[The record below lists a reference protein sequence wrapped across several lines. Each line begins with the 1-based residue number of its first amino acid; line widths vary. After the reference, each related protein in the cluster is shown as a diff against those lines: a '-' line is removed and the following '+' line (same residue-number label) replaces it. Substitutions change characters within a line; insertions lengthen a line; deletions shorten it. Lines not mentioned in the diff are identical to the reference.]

1 MTTSE
6 INPQRSEKYRAV
18 DKLSYV
24 PKLIILVAICCIV
37 SVVSYFRAEQAR
49 DDAKEALAQATTWQQ
64 MYKETERECRLA
76 QMDIDDFRV
85 ALIKAGINV
94 EHTGETP

>member
-18 DKLSYV
+18 DKLNYV

-49 DDAKEALAQATTWQQ
+49 DDAKEALAQTATWRV

>member
-18 DKLSYV
+18 DKLNYV

-49 DDAKEALAQATTWQQ
+49 DDAKEALAQTATWQV

-76 QMDIDDFRV
+76 QLEIDDFKTT
-85 ALIKAGINV
+85 LIRAGLDV
-94 EHTGETP
+94 PHEGESP